1 MNCLNEILRGFMLFT
16 PFPPP
21 GSFQNRLMI
30 PITSY
35 ALYCTSNMIIYTY
48 KLNSIFIHP
57 LAMNVNAAN
66 AIASTL
72 TFNVGCK
79 TGAK

>member
-1 MNCLNEILRGFMLFT
+1 MNCLIGISRGFMHVS
-16 PFPPP
+16 PFPPR
-21 GSFQNRLMI
+21 SFQNRLMI
-30 PITSY
+30 PTTSY
-35 ALYCTSNMIIYTY
+35 ALHFTSNMIIYTY
-48 KLNSIFIHP
+48 KLNSIFIHL